1 MKKFLIALVAMF
13 GITAGVSAQKTEV
26 YASYGGYTQMDATD
40 CHDGGPS
47 VNTAWGALNAGVNFK
62 ITPKIWIGPSYTFS
76 STSRKKYDDNNFY
89 YHAIMFNGRYGYY
102 QNNIVSMYAKVGIG
116 AIITH
121 ET

>member
-47 VNTAWGALNAGVNFK
+47 VNTAWGALTAGVNFK

-102 QNNIVSMYAKVGIG
+102 QNNIVSMYAKLGIG
-116 AIITH
+116 AVITH
-121 ET
+121 

>member
-47 VNTAWGALNAGVNFK
+47 VNTAWGALTAGVNFK
-62 ITPKIWIGPSYTFS
+62 ITPKYGLARRTHSPAPAVRSMTTTISI
-76 STSRKKYDDNNFY
+76 
-89 YHAIMFNGRYGYY
+89 IMQLCLTAGMVTIR
-102 QNNIVSMYAKVGIG
+102 
-116 AIITH
+116 T
-121 ET
+121 T